1 MTSSDRLNAIPPY
14 PFVEMEKSIS
24 EKKKEGVDIISFGIG
39 DPDISPPSFVNEALI
54 DGLELPGSHNYSSS
68 EGELFFRE
76 TISEWFKHRFNVD
89 VDPKTEICAV
99 IGSKEGLGNLQRGLL
114 NPGDKVVC
122 PNPCYPLYQHA
133 GTILNDAVPVEIT
146 LEKENQFKPDLDNLQ
161 STDFT
166 NIFLNYPNNPTGA
179 VVDKNYL
186 IELVDICRNKK
197 SQIIYDNAYS
207 EVTFNDYKAPSIL
220 EADPDLECSIEF
232 HSLSKTFNM
241 TVYRIGFAVGNSEL
255 ISTLKK
261 VKSQIDSGSPIF
273 VQHAASEALK
283 KYHNGNPPNEILKNL
298 ELYSKRMSLI
308 AEGFKEF
315 GFEVDIPLG
324 TFYLW
329 VEVGND
335 SKTITDKLLEQ
346 GIVVTP
352 GAGFGTNGKNFIR
365 LAATVNEDRINE
377 AIDRLKYRR
386 FNF

>member
-1 MTSSDRLNAIPPY
+1 
-14 PFVEMEKSIS
+14 ME
-24 EKKKEGVDIISFGIG
+24 II
-39 DPDISPPSFVNEALI
+39 
-54 DGLELPGSHNYSSS
+54 
-68 EGELFFRE
+68 
-76 TISEWFKHRFNVD
+76 
-89 VDPKTEICAV
+89 
-99 IGSKEGLGNLQRGLL
+99 
-114 NPGDKVVC
+114 
-122 PNPCYPLYQHA
+122 
-133 GTILNDAVPVEIT
+133 
-146 LEKENQFKPDLDNLQ
+146 LEKENNFKPDLNSLQ
-161 STDFT
+161 TLDFQ

-186 IELVDICRNKK
+186 IELVDICKTKN

-232 HSLSKTFNM
+232 HSFSKTFNM
-241 TVYRIGFAVGNSEL
+241 TGYRIGFAVGNSEL
-255 ISTLKK
+255 VSTLKK

-273 VQHAASEALK
+273 IQHAASEALK
-283 KYHNGNPPNEILKNL
+283 KYNYGTPPNEILKNL
-298 ELYSKRMSLI
+298 ETYYKRLSLI

-315 GFEVDIPLG
+315 GFDVELPLG

-329 VEVGND
+329 VEVGDD

-352 GAGFGTNGKNFIR
+352 GIGFGTNGKNFIR
-365 LAATVNEDRINE
+365 LAATVNEERINE